1 MDKFGAS
8 MLYITHDL
16 FVIGQI
22 CKEVAVMYASNIV
35 EHTNTAELFEKP
47 LHPYTQ
53 GLMKSIPNRKAKKKF
68 LDPIKGIVCSLLDPP
83 PGCKFHP
90 RCDEVMEICS
100 REEPHLV
107 EVGPGH
113 WVSCHLFS

>member
-1 MDKFGAS
+1 

-35 EHTNTAELFEKP
+35 EHTSTTELFQKP

-53 GLMKSIPNRKAKKKF
+53 GLMKSIPKRKERKEVFGPDQRDRLQPAGPAPR
-68 LDPIKGIVCSLLDPP
+68 LQIPP
-83 PGCKFHP
+83 P
-90 RCDEVMEICS
+90 V
-100 REEPHLV
+100 
-107 EVGPGH
+107 
-113 WVSCHLFS
+113 